1 MDIEIRLARPE
12 DAPGIR
18 DVFRAAYGEE
28 YFCREVY
35 DLVALRGWIAG
46 ADDLVFVAVRPA
58 GSVVGTAMVSVR
70 GRSRDSG
77 VGEFGRLCVRPSA
90 SGLGLGTRL
99 MRARLRAADRR
110 LRLGLS
116 ETRAAVPASTAIG
129 LRHGF
134 RPVGFLPSKDR
145 FATRESS
152 ILMARPFGGALAAR
166 RPAPRL
172 VPEAAPVA
180 RLALRALGLPGDV
193 AVVAATEVGAPG
205 GEGGVEVVPVA
216 GPASG
221 EVLVAHR
228 RGRTAGR
235 LAWRWSRRHR
245 RAVLGTL
252 RAADDAVRHALLA
265 AVVEEAEG
273 RGALYLEADVGTADP
288 AAQRSLVVLGFRAGG
303 FLPAVAPGPSG
314 RQDLVRMIRV
324 HPAADLGPLDLHP
337 AARPIAAAVL
347 DGSGTTVAGSPPTP
361 SGDRSTSG
369 SVPVRPARAGRA
381 DRRARPPRPIS
392 SCAPG

>member
-1 MDIEIRLARPE
+1 MDIEIRQARPE

-18 DVFRAAYGEE
+18 DVFRAAYGED
-28 YFCREVY
+28 YFRPEVY
-35 DLVALRGWIAG
+35 DPAALRGWIAG
-46 ADDLVFVAVRPA
+46 TDDLVFVAVRPA
-58 GSVVGTAMVSVR
+58 GPVVGTAMVSLR
-70 GRSRDSG
+70 GRAGDTA

-90 SGLGLGTRL
+90 SGLGVGTRL

-110 LRLGLS
+110 IRLGLS

-152 ILMARPFGGALAAR
+152 ILMARPFGGALAGR
-166 RPAPRL
+166 RPVPRL

-180 RLALRALGLPGDV
+180 RVALGALGLPGDV
-193 AVVAATEVGAPG
+193 AVVTGTGAGAPG
-205 GEGGVEVVPVA
+205 GEGGVDVVPVTA
-216 GPASG
+216 PGSG

-252 RAADDAVRHALLA
+252 RADDDAVRHALLA
-265 AVVEEAEG
+265 AMVEEAEG
-273 RGALYLEADVGTADP
+273 RGALYLEADVGTAEP
-288 AAQRSLVVLGFRAGG
+288 AAQRTLVALGFRAGG
-303 FLPAVAPGPSG
+303 FLPAAAPGPSG

-324 HPAADLGPLDLHP
+324 HPAADLGPMDLHP
-337 AARPIAAAVL
+337 AARPMAAAVL
-347 DGSGTTVAGSPPTP
+347 DGFGMGTPGLRPSPI
-361 SGDRSTSG
+361 GDRSAPG
-369 SVPVRPARAGRA
+369 RPARAGGA
-381 DRRARPPRPIS
+381 DRRARPLRPIS